1 MSDPSVGTSSNIAKF
16 AAIGFAVVVLGG
28 VAIAFPKL
36 MELFEREKVE
46 VVEGSVTETLEPL
59 DGNACIWTVNFA
71 IHSPNRPEG
80 HIWVL
85 DANIDLG
92 QPGHEASTNHVD
104 GRVWE
109 FLDAELAYELD
120 ECPPTPDDV
129 DHGKL
134 EIIYRKKN
142 QRSPNTSRHG
152 F

>member
-1 MSDPSVGTSSNIAKF
+1 MSDPSVGTNSNVAKI
-16 AAIGFAVVVLGG
+16 AAIVFAVVVLGG
-28 VAIAFPKL
+28 IAVAFPNL

-46 VVEGSVTETLEPL
+46 IVKGSITETLEPL
-59 DGNACIWTVNFA
+59 DGAGCVWTVNFA

-92 QPGHEASTNHVD
+92 QPGRAAVSNHVD

-109 FLDAELAYELD
+109 FLPAELGYELD
-120 ECPPTPDDV
+120 ECPATLDEV
-129 DHGKL
+129 EHGKI
-134 EIIYRKKN
+134 EIVYRKKG
-142 QRSPNTSRHG
+142 QRSPNTSRYS